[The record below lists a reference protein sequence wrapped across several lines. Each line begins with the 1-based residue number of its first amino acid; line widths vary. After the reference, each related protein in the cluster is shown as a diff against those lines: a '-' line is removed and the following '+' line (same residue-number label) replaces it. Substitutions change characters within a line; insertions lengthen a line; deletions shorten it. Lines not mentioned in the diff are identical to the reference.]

1 MAKVMVTLRLDP
13 GAGVARPGR
22 AELLGLAP
30 EEVDPGFGV
39 VNISP
44 AEHLYTILVD
54 QDRPPTRIADAPQ
67 VEGVFSNPRIE
78 PFGPPEGDQ
87 GTADRAGITLAA
99 RRWGPFW
106 EGSPTPGTRMRG
118 AVHRPA
124 GG

>member
-13 GAGVARPGR
+13 EQASLPEVRR
-22 AELLGLAP
+22 LLGLAP
-30 EEVDPGFGV
+30 EEVDPSFGV

-54 QDRPPTRIADAPQ
+54 EAAAARVGDADQ

-87 GTADRAGITLAA
+87 G
-99 RRWGPFW
+99 
-106 EGSPTPGTRMRG
+106 GS
-118 AVHRPA
+118 
-124 GG
+124 

>member
-13 GAGVARPGR
+13 EQASLPEVRR
-22 AELLGLAP
+22 LLGLAP
-30 EEVDPGFGV
+30 EEVDPSFGV

-54 QDRPPTRIADAPQ
+54 EAAAARVGDVDQ

-87 GTADRAGITLAA
+87 G
-99 RRWGPFW
+99 
-106 EGSPTPGTRMRG
+106 GS
-118 AVHRPA
+118 
-124 GG
+124 